1 MLLPAVILA
10 LLATLTLMAA
20 TVAFL
25 LWKTLSGQEYPGT
38 EHKQQQEDEHALWWE
53 QKRYERQQFERR
65 TQRAARPKAVAPAR
79 AQPGEWDSVV
89 RAITASAEIRG
100 IDPTTLILDRV
111 EDRLVVRTSTGNS
124 LPPEFQESANRL
136 LDNDRLRDSYDSYIE
151 SLKQNQGIPGNNGVH
166 TEINLGDWHT

>member
-1 MLLPAVILA
+1 MLLPAVILI
-10 LLATLTLMAA
+10 LLGILVVLVVA
-20 TVAFL
+20 VAFL
-25 LWKTLSGQEYPGT
+25 LWNAFSRQEYSEA
-38 EHKQQQEDEHALWWE
+38 EHEQQQEDEHALWWE

-89 RAITASAEIRG
+89 RAITANAEIRG

-124 LPPEFQESANRL
+124 LPLEFQES
-136 LDNDRLRDSYDSYIE
+136 DRLRDSYDSYIE
-151 SLKQNQGIPGNNGVH
+151 SLKQIREFQETMEYIQRS
-166 TEINLGDWHT
+166 I

>member
-1 MLLPAVILA
+1 MLLPAVILI
-10 LLATLTLMAA
+10 LLGILVVLVVA
-20 TVAFL
+20 VAFL
-25 LWKTLSGQEYPGT
+25 LWNAFSRQEYSEA
-38 EHKQQQEDEHALWWE
+38 EHEQQQEDEHALWWE

-89 RAITASAEIRG
+89 RAITANAEIRG

-124 LPPEFQESANRL
+124 LPLEFQESANRL

-151 SLKQNQGIPGNNGVH
+151 SLKQIREFQETMEYIQRS
-166 TEINLGDWHT
+166 I